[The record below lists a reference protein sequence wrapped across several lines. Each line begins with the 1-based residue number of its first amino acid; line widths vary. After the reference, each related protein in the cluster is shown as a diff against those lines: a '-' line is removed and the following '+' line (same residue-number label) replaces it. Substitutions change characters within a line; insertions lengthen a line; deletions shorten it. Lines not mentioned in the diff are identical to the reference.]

1 MAAMSTC
8 TTVSWARR
16 FTARRA
22 RAVLARGGGVVD
34 DFRANTD
41 SKPTAYVNEHRSNG
55 YNTRGRNLA
64 GGSDVTAAGAHNTG
78 STGGLALPYHAHQS
92 SVPTSHQASG
102 VTRAGPLRC
111 RGSYVETSTRPVL
124 RWPGDLALCSD
135 QAQMTSTSS
144 SSSSSVAISLGV
156 VW

>member
-1 MAAMSTC
+1 M
-8 TTVSWARR
+8 
-16 FTARRA
+16 
-22 RAVLARGGGVVD
+22 
-34 DFRANTD
+34 
-41 SKPTAYVNEHRSNG
+41 
-55 YNTRGRNLA
+55 
-64 GGSDVTAAGAHNTG
+64 TAAGAHNTG

-135 QAQMTSTSS
+135 DLDLVVVVEQRGHLAGRGLVRRAARDVPAEHARGGEQQQQPEREQPSSNGEEQAWLG
-144 SSSSSVAISLGV
+144 LGV
-156 VW
+156 GLG